1 METAAAPAKPKI
13 AVKAALVGVP
23 AESANILRDC
33 FRQFGIEAVSV
44 DPGETQRLNQ
54 EKFAACVVSLDQ
66 ESDTTLEVIRNSRSN
81 SRVVV
86 YGITSDPANTRR
98 WARYGLNALFS
109 APVDRQ
115 SALRVVRSTY
125 LLVLHEFRRYVRL
138 PIISDV
144 TIETSQ
150 GVKKAAS
157 VEVSAGGMS
166 LHVQGLKIN
175 DSVTITFDLPERPAI
190 TLLGKVCWVRPQERT
205 TGVRFDSAD
214 PRRSRVKE
222 WIEEYL
228 EF

>member
-1 METAAAPAKPKI
+1 METAAALIKPKI

-23 AESANILRDC
+23 PETAKILREC
-33 FRQFGIEAVSV
+33 FRQFGIEAA
-44 DPGETQRLNQ
+44 PIEMMEAQRLNL
-54 EKFAACVVSLDQ
+54 EKFAACVVSLD
-66 ESDTTLEVIRNSRSN
+66 EDAETVLKLVRSSRSN
-81 SRVVV
+81 SRVVI
-86 YGITSDPANTRR
+86 YGITSDPANSRR
-98 WARYGLNALFS
+98 WANYGLNALFP

-138 PIISDV
+138 PIVSDV

-150 GVKKAAS
+150 AVVKAAS

-166 LHVQGLKIN
+166 LHAQGLQL
-175 DSVTITFDLPERPAI
+175 DESVTVTFDLPERPAI
-190 TLLGKVCWVRPQERT
+190 TLLAKISWVRPQERT
-205 TGVRFDSAD
+205 TGIRFDSTD
-214 PRRSRVKE
+214 PRRARVKE